1 MTNVA
6 SRTSPEEPDATS
18 YALRGWGRTAR
29 LRAIRLSE
37 ALPSFASLVVW
48 LILRR

>member
-6 SRTSPEEPDATS
+6 APGGPDDPNVTG
-18 YALRGWGRTAR
+18 YAVRGWGRTAR
-29 LRAIRLSE
+29 LCAIRLSG
-37 ALPSFASLVVW
+37 AVPGAVILAGW